1 MSNKIACLA
10 WGSLVWNRGKLPV
23 DGWETDGPR
32 VKVEFVRQ
40 SKDGRLTLVLYA
52 AADPVPGLW
61 ASMKTKSLDE
71 AVDKLAEREGCDR
84 DQIGCWPSTSGS
96 ADPPAIPGLR
106 AWAASKGLDHVIWT
120 RLEPKF
126 SGRRGNAPSAEQVV
140 KYLKDLDLEIAKKA
154 KKYVRCTPPADR
166 YTLPQAHRS
175 LSRAGVGGCIRR
187 RVRADTGVRGQR
199 WRFDLVN
206 ADTSGQA
213 TP

>member
-154 KKYVRCTPPADR
+154 KKYVRCTPRQINTR
-166 YTLPQAHRS
+166 YRKRIVRCLGQEWEAASAAACEQIPESAAS
-175 LSRAGVGGCIRR
+175 AG
-187 RVRADTGVRGQR
+187 AS
-199 WRFDLVN
+199 
-206 ADTSGQA
+206 TS
-213 TP
+213 

>member
-1 MSNKIACLA
+1 MITHVSNKIACLA

-71 AVDKLAEREGCDR
+71 AMDKLAEREDCDR
-84 DQIGCWPSTSGS
+84 DQIGCWPSTNGS
-96 ADPPAIPGLR
+96 SDPPAIPGLR

-120 RLEPKF
+120 ALEPKF

-140 KYLKDLDLEIAKKA
+140 NYLRNLDLDIAKKA
-154 KKYVRCTPPADR
+154 KKYVRCTPQQIDTRYRKHIVRCLGQEWEAASPAECEQV
-166 YTLPQAHRS
+166 PESAAS
-175 LSRAGVGGCIRR
+175 AG
-187 RVRADTGVRGQR
+187 AS
-199 WRFDLVN
+199 
-206 ADTSGQA
+206 TS
-213 TP
+213 